1 MQPSPASVEPDTRGC
16 QCAAASATTTNTT
29 AAGTPTLPLCF
40 WRAAGAHPW
49 CRVPGPQHSCRPLPP
64 LGAAAFQG
72 WDLILFSP
80 HLPTPGDGAQCC
92 QSTSPN
98 PWPPSKLIPRP
109 HSAGEGD
116 PLPATVGRDQRLLP
130 KFKANPTSPTD
141 PHAWAPALFLSSSP
155 HWKLFQEVCTCA
167 CHRTHV
173 TGTSQSWLH
182 CCAGRAG
189 TVPGL
194 SYHSASG
201 SSGRCQQTGCISQ
214 YRPAVWFQTWGRIM
228 PAWASELLCVQCRGW
243 PG

>member
-1 MQPSPASVEPDTRGC
+1 MSGSWPAAQLSPPSPP
-16 QCAAASATTTNTT
+16 
-29 AAGTPTLPLCF
+29 
-40 WRAAGAHPW
+40 
-49 CRVPGPQHSCRPLPP
+49 
-64 LGAAAFQG
+64 GAAAFQG

-228 PAWASELLCVQCRGW
+228 PAWASGLLCVQCRGW